1 MLRAESFCFVLS
13 STIYSKRKR
22 LWQFLDTFRFNNLF
36 HVLED
41 N

>member
-1 MLRAESFCFVLS
+1 MLS

-22 LWQFLDTFRFNNLF
+22 LWQFLDIFRFNNLF

-41 N
+41 S